1 MCVRVSAGKAEDVVA
16 AKRGAAQQ
24 LQKRAET
31 VLQMPREY
39 QRRLLRRSGDAA
51 VASSSAG
58 ATRSGMAMGRTRLQ
72 EVEALTNTRIQLP
85 PATSERTEV
94 HVSGPRDGVERARIE
109 LERFVQLQVRGLS
122 GRRGLPHLLF
132 SCLSCYVLL
141 CSILL
146 WPVSRPAGLDTC
158 TALYCTERGYRR
170 GLESRHSIR
179 T

>member
-1 MCVRVSAGKAEDVVA
+1 MHVCVRVSAGKAEDVAA

-51 VASSSAG
+51 VASSAG

-72 EVEALTNTRIQLP
+72 EVEVLTNTRIQLP
-85 PATSERTEV
+85 PATSERTDV

-122 GRRGLPHLLF
+122 VRRGLPHLLCFLSCPVMFCCALF
-132 SCLSCYVLL
+132 SCD
-141 CSILL
+141 
-146 WPVSRPAGLDTC
+146 P
-158 TALYCTERGYRR
+158 
-170 GLESRHSIR
+170 
-179 T
+179 